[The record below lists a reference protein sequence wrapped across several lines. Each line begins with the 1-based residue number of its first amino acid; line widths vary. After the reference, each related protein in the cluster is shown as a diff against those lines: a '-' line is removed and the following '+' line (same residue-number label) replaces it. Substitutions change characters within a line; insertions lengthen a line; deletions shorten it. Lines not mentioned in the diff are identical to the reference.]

1 MTTEQKV
8 AVVEA
13 AWETH
18 GLNRALAAVDLA
30 KSTWYYH
37 RTQKVDY
44 EDKYAHLQPALEEIA
59 RKHPEY
65 GILRTTEELR
75 DSYGRVVNHKVV
87 QRLHQRWQYRLLRST
102 RRPKPS
108 KVRQA
113 IVEAQFELIH
123 PFQDGNGRLGRMLV
137 PIFLFEKALLSSP
150 TFYLSAYLEEHREV
164 YYHRLQAI
172 SQEDDWNGWVAFFL
186 IALVEQARSNSL
198 KTRKIML
205 LYERMKEYIPQA
217 TRSQYAIQAIDALFD
232 RPIFQTSDFAARAGV
247 SKSTADRILR
257 KLKETGIVHELRP
270 RRGRRAA
277 VMVFRELVQIVEE

>member
-277 VMVFRELVQIVEE
+277 VMVFTELVQIVEE